1 MSASKILHNNA
12 RGWETMQAARVVF
25 QLRKRTGDR
34 SGEEGKEERE
44 REREQ
49 NAGEACTRRKR
60 EKKVEMETEERR
72 AGRGR

>member
-25 QLRKRTGDR
+25 QLRKRAGDR

-44 REREQ
+44 REKESRTLERHVL
-49 NAGEACTRRKR
+49 GESGKRK
-60 EKKVEMETEERR
+60 
-72 AGRGR
+72 